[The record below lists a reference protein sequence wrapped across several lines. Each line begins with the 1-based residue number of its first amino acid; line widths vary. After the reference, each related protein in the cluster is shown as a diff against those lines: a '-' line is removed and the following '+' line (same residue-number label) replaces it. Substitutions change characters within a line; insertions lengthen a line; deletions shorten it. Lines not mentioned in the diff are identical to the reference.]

1 MSDLV
6 QRFRTD
12 IAPRLLARFEN
23 GGVLSE
29 TVTVTPNV
37 DPLLPPSETV
47 VSATFNAAVRGVS
60 GQFVADDPNLVATDL
75 QAICAAVDYVPAV
88 GARVTVNDVSRL
100 VVRVD
105 AIPAAGEPAAYRFFL
120 R

>member
-6 QRFRTD
+6 QRFRDT

-23 GGVLSE
+23 GGVESQ

-37 DPLLPPSETV
+37 DPLLPPGEVTV
-47 VSATFNAAVRGVS
+47 AAPFNAAVRGVS
-60 GQFVADDPNLVATDL
+60 GQFLSADPNLVATDL
-75 QAICAAVDYVPAV
+75 QAICAAIDYVPEI
-88 GARVTVNDVSRL
+88 GARVAINGDARL
-100 VVRVD
+100 IVRVD
-105 AIPAAGEPAAYRFFL
+105 AIPSAGEPAAYRFFM